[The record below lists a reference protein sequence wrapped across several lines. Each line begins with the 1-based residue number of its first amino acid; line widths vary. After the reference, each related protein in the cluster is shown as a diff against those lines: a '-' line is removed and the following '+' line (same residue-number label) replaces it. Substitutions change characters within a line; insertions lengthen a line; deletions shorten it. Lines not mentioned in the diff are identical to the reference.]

1 MKHTETTREL
11 LRQNKGALK
20 QLHDIGGYNF
30 NKPFTLSHIVGNF
43 TIKKALSDIL
53 PYYNNPFINIIIR
66 NEDDFFTIRHKYH
79 IITVSTD
86 GSYEISIKTP
96 HYKKASFE
104 TFYTFWRKADFE
116 KMRKKQTCEAFIF
129 AQELEHTHRTPK
141 KAIDK
146 SKRYIYQPSPYEK
159 AGDGNGNTY
168 ISRITLK
175 ETDGTGEVL
184 EYQTEGRYI
193 TAYDKERRATNAND
207 IIDKS
212 GYFIREHREDLRRR
226 AAQIRAEKQKNIFTS
241 CDFSAELAKT
251 RAEAEK
257 AKREVI
263 EALKNANTSEQ
274 IGKVAKAMRWELEYI
289 YNDVERHEEKTIK
302 KEYASVE
309 KYENAKNNIT
319 NKINK
324 MLEDLKK

>member
-1 MKHTETTREL
+1 MKHTEATMEL
-11 LRQNKGALK
+11 LRQNKGGLK
-20 QLHDIGGYNF
+20 QLHDIGGYDF
-30 NKPFTLSHIVGNF
+30 NKPFTLSHILGNF

-53 PYYNNPFINIIIR
+53 PYYNNPFISIIMR
-66 NEDDFFTIRHKYH
+66 DREAHEYNRRYK

-86 GSYEISIKTP
+86 ATYETSIKTP
-96 HYKKASFE
+96 YYKKASFE
-104 TFYTFWRKADFE
+104 TFDTFWRKADFE
-116 KMRKKQTCEAFIF
+116 EMRKKHTSEAFII

-146 SKRYIYQPSPYEK
+146 TKRYIYQPSPYEK

-175 ETDGTGEVL
+175 ETDGTGEIM
-184 EYQTEGRYI
+184 EYRTEGRYI
-193 TAYDKERRATNAND
+193 GTYDKERRTNNIND

-212 GYFIREHREDLRRR
+212 GYFIRERREDLRRR

-251 RAEAEK
+251 RAEAER
-257 AKREVI
+257 AKIEVI
-263 EALKNANTSEQ
+263 EALKNATTSEQ
-274 IGKVAKAMRWELEYI
+274 IGKVSKAMLWELEYI
-289 YNDVERHEEKTIK
+289 YSDVERHEEKTIK

-309 KYENAKNNIT
+309 KYANAKSNIT

>member
-1 MKHTETTREL
+1 MNHTETTREL
-11 LRQNKGALK
+11 LKQNKGGLK
-20 QLHDIGGYNF
+20 QLHDIGGFDF

-66 NEDDFFTIRHKYH
+66 DRKAHEYNRRYK

-86 GSYEISIKTP
+86 ATYETSIETP
-96 HYKKASFE
+96 YYKKASFE
-104 TFYTFWRKADFE
+104 TFDTFWRKADFE
-116 KMRKKQTCEAFIF
+116 EMRKKQTCEAFVI

-146 SKRYIYQPSPYEK
+146 SKRYIHQTSPYEK

-168 ISRITLK
+168 ISRIKLK
-175 ETDGTGEVL
+175 ETDGTGEVM
-184 EYQTEGRYI
+184 EYQAEGRYI
-193 TAYDKERRATNAND
+193 TAYDKERRTNNIND

-212 GYFIREHREDLRRR
+212 GYFIRERREDLRRM

-251 RAEAEK
+251 RAEAER
-257 AKREVI
+257 AKIEVI
-263 EALKNANTSEQ
+263 EALKNATTSEQ
-274 IGKVAKAMRWELEYI
+274 IGKVSKAMRWELEYI
-289 YNDVERHEEKTIK
+289 YSDVERHEEKTIK

-309 KYENAKNNIT
+309 KYENAKSNIT

-324 MLEDLKK
+324 MLENLKK

>member
-11 LRQNKGALK
+11 LEQNKGGLK
-20 QLHDIGGYNF
+20 QLHDIGGYDF

-66 NEDDFFTIRHKYH
+66 DRKAHEYNRKYK

-86 GSYEISIKTP
+86 ATYETSIKTP
-96 HYKKASFE
+96 YYKKASFE
-104 TFYTFWRKADFE
+104 TFGTFWRKADFE
-116 KMRKKQTCEAFIF
+116 EMRKKQTCEAFII
-129 AQELEHTHRTPK
+129 AQELEHTHRTPE

-159 AGDGNGNTY
+159 AGDGKGNTY

-175 ETDGTGEVL
+175 ETDGTGEVM

-193 TAYDKERRATNAND
+193 TAYDKERRTNNIND

-212 GYFIREHREDLRRR
+212 GYFIRERREDLRRR
-226 AAQIRAEKQKNIFTS
+226 AAQIRAEKQRNIFTS

-251 RAEAEK
+251 RAEAER
-257 AKREVI
+257 AKIEVI
-263 EALKNANTSEQ
+263 EALKNATTSEQ
-274 IGKVAKAMRWELEYI
+274 IGKVSKAMRWELEYI
-289 YNDVERHEEKTIK
+289 YSDVERHEEKTTK

-319 NKINK
+319 NKIKK
-324 MLEDLKK
+324 MLENLKK